1 MNTTRY
7 QLGELITQRRE
18 KNSETDL
25 PIRGVSKDGF
35 IPPKQ
40 IDADTSIY
48 NVFYMGDFVFNPARM
63 ELNSIAFNDKYE
75 KAICSSLY
83 EVFYVHR
90 PDIILP
96 EYLAL
101 IVKQNWF
108 TRYCEFLGQGSA
120 REYCRFANISE
131 IAIDVPPMDEQRKA
145 VNSSKVITERIEL
158 KRRINDNLAN
168 QAFAVYKDTISAHS
182 KDGVLSDIARIT
194 MGTSPEGDTLNDKG
208 DGIVFYQGKT
218 DFGFRYPTIRLYTTQ
233 PKRFAEKGDILMSV
247 RAPVGDINIA
257 RESCAIGRGLAA
269 LKPKDG
275 NYSFLFYTM
284 MELYFELSK
293 FNDEGTV
300 FGSITKDDLF
310 ALQIVKLSNQ
320 KRSDFDSKVAKID
333 TVIQNNEEEIAQLSE
348 MRAYILSQLAN

>member
-1 MNTTRY
+1 
-7 QLGELITQRRE
+7 
-18 KNSETDL
+18 
-25 PIRGVSKDGF
+25 
-35 IPPKQ
+35 
-40 IDADTSIY
+40 
-48 NVFYMGDFVFNPARM
+48 
-63 ELNSIAFNDKYE
+63 
-75 KAICSSLY
+75 
-83 EVFYVHR
+83 
-90 PDIILP
+90 
-96 EYLAL
+96 
-101 IVKQNWF
+101 
-108 TRYCEFLGQGSA
+108 
-120 REYCRFANISE
+120 
-131 IAIDVPPMDEQRKA
+131 
-145 VNSSKVITERIEL
+145 
-158 KRRINDNLAN
+158 
-168 QAFAVYKDTISAHS
+168 
-182 KDGVLSDIARIT
+182 